1 MSLSIETCIRR
12 TPCIWRTLQL
22 SPRVSAQ
29 YRFHCIKIEV
39 VVLNRV
45 CILGFFC
52 PKEGQGFKPSK
63 RLNYIPTLVEY
74 PPPPRLHHHG
84 VAVQQML
91 RKCCSVYLATLGA
104 GVASSCQAIRQFRN
118 EQETGLEL
126 TFAKTSGTVTTGRGG
141 GGERICPNGCPCS
154 LLLLS
159 NPDFKPFLI
168 YLSGVSPSDS
178 FDEALADMIH
188 DGVYDLRNDLSKG
201 HHEKDETKK
210 V

>member
-1 MSLSIETCIRR
+1 MVKVSNPLSGSTI
-12 TPCIWRTLQL
+12 
-22 SPRVSAQ
+22 SQ
-29 YRFHCIKIEV
+29 YW
-39 VVLNRV
+39 
-45 CILGFFC
+45 
-52 PKEGQGFKPSK
+52 SS
-63 RLNYIPTLVEY
+63 T
-74 PPPPRLHHHG
+74 PPPSLLHHG

-118 EQETGLEL
+118 EQETGPEL
-126 TFAKTSGTVTTGRGG
+126 TFAKTSGTKTTGQDRWRGG
-141 GGERICPNGCPCS
+141 RICPNDCPCS

-159 NPDFKPFLI
+159 NPNFKPFLI